1 MIWLKEMKKIK
12 QLTFNITQSR
22 RIKNYAQKNNI
33 PEKLLLAR
41 YRDLMHSIYKAWVKN
56 HHENPELQFREFF
69 LDIMKH
75 AEFAFRLKEREEQLV
90 IIKDHVKILED
101 AIEEY
106 KEDYAKIIKIEQAV
120 KVSEEGNIY

>member
-1 MIWLKEMKKIK
+1 MILLKEMKRIK

-33 PEKLLLAR
+33 PEKVLLAR
-41 YRDLMHSIYKAWVKN
+41 YRDVMHIIYKAWVKN
-56 HHENPELQFREFF
+56 QQEKPELQFRDFF

-75 AEFAFRLKEREEQLV
+75 AEFAFRLKEREEQLI
-90 IIKDHVKILED
+90 IIKNHVEILED

-120 KVSEEGNIY
+120 EVSEEGNI